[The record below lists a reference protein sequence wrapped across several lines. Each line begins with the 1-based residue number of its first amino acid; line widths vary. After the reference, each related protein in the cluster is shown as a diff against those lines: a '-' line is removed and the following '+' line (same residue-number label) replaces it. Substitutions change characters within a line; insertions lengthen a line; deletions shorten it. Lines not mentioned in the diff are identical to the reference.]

1 VKPSLLTR
9 IVYQVGRPWMLDG
22 NRFFPETGMP
32 ILNIARRMVELAV
45 VLPDPFAVPTMIEKS
60 FIVRSV
66 IMLLV
71 CLSGI

>member
-1 VKPSLLTR
+1 
-9 IVYQVGRPWMLDG
+9 
-22 NRFFPETGMP
+22 
-32 ILNIARRMVELAV
+32 MVELAV